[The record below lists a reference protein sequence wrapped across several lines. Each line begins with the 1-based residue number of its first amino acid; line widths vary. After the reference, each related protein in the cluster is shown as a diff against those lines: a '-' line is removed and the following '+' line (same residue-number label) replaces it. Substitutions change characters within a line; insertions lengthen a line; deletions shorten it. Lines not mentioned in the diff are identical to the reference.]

1 MKKSDIQRMPNY
13 FDRYINLCDDVELIE
28 GLEQT
33 FTLFDAPDL
42 MLSLQ
47 QLGDTVYAEGKW
59 TAKDIL
65 QHLIDTERIISYRAL
80 RIARNDK
87 TPLPGFEEDL
97 FAQNT
102 LALHRTIEDLIA
114 EFKVVRQ
121 SSLALFRSFD
131 EVMLQR
137 EGTSSNQPITA
148 LALGFIVMGHPIHH
162 LNILKERYFSL

>member
-137 EGTSSNQPITA
+137 EGTASNQPITA